1 MKQKVIALIAVV
13 FAVAPCAVAQV
24 ARVGSPMVTPIASH
38 AVVARAGPVSF
49 RKHVIPVLTK
59 MGCNSGACHGAA
71 AGKNGFALTLR
82 GYTEADY
89 DTITRAAAGRRV
101 NKLEPAKSLL
111 LLKPTETLPHLGGKR
126 FDVGSPEYA
135 VLAGWIASGMP
146 APRDSDATLSG
157 ISATPASETLAVGDT
172 RQLRVEARYSDG
184 TTEDV
189 TRWARYGSA
198 DQSVAQVDE
207 KGQFTVRGHGETAVS
222 VGFLT
227 AVALARV
234 RSPYPNDIPPAVFD
248 QAAQYNRFDTMVL
261 AKLRELRIR
270 PAGLCTDAEFIR
282 RAYLDAAGILP
293 TRAEVERFVDDRA
306 PDKRTRL
313 VDALL
318 ERPEFVDYWAYKWSD
333 LLLVSSRSLGRSNVQ
348 SFYGW
353 IRASVASNTPWDRF
367 VRELTTA
374 SGRTDQV
381 GAANYFLIHRNP
393 IDIAENYTQAFL
405 GLTLTCARCHNH
417 PLEKWTQRDYYQFAN
432 LFSRVVVKDDDR
444 AFATKEDASLVY
456 SADTGEILH
465 PRLGVALPPRP
476 LDGVAM
482 KGDAR
487 ADRRAYVAA
496 WLTSPSNTQ
505 FARTIVNRVWGSLL
519 GRGFVHPVDD
529 LRATNPASNE
539 ELFAALT
546 ADFVEHGFDVKR
558 LIRSIMTSAT
568 YQRSAE
574 TDDTNL
580 KDDRYYS
587 HHLTRRLQA
596 EVILD
601 AVLADHRDAHAF
613 RRVSGRHA
621 GPSAAGHEG
630 RLVFLTVFGRPER
643 VLTSAAERQMDPTLP
658 QALHAINGDTLN
670 KKLMDDGGRIASM
683 ARDAHAAGD
692 LVDEIYLSALSRPP
706 GVEERRALAA
716 RIDAAS
722 DRRRSSR
729 ISRGPCS
736 RRASSSLPIERDVR
750 LMNFPRC
757 GRAAQVVGRLW
768 PFAVLIVC
776 VAILACRGVSA
787 DQAPAPPDYARDVV
801 PILEANCIRCHSP
814 AQQEGGLLLDAYEDL
829 MRGGDSGRAIMP
841 RDAAGSRLVAMIEGR
856 AKKKMPPK
864 SELRG
869 DEIAT
874 LRAWIDAGA
883 PCTRKFQFRRS
894 TAACP
899 RSRNRVRCCPRSPPS
914 RSVPT
919 GMSWRLAATGKRA
932 GSPLRQAR
940 RTRRSLA
947 CTTWCGPSPTAPMAR
962 GWPPPAECPGPS
974 ARLGYLTRRR
984 VRCGAPWTATATTCI
999 SSRSATTASAW
1010 RAVDTTKASGSGM
1023 WRAVAC

>member
-1 MKQKVIALIAVV
+1 MNQKVLALAAVV
-13 FAVAPCAVAQV
+13 LALAPCASAQL
-24 ARVGSPMVTPIASH
+24 ARVTPAVVTPMASH
-38 AVVARAGPVSF
+38 AVVAPGPVSF
-49 RKHVIPVLTK
+49 RRHVIPVLTK

-82 GYTEADY
+82 GYDPDADY

-111 LLKPTETLPHLGGKR
+111 LLKPTETLPHMGGKR
-126 FDVGSPEYA
+126 FEVGSPEYA

-146 APRDSDATLSG
+146 APRDTDATLSG
-157 ISATPASETLAVGDT
+157 ISVTPASETLAVGDT

-184 TTEDV
+184 STEDV

-198 DQSVAQVDE
+198 DQSVAQIDD

-227 AVALARV
+227 SVALARV
-234 RSPYPNDIPPAVFD
+234 RSPYPHDIPAAVFD

-282 RAYLDAAGILP
+282 RAYLDAAGIMP
-293 TRAEVERFVDDRA
+293 TRAEVERFLDDRST
-306 PDKRTRL
+306 DKRTRL

-348 SFYGW
+348 SFYDW
-353 IRASVASNTPWDRF
+353 IRAAVQSNTPWDRF

-432 LFSRVVVKDDDR
+432 LFARVVVKDDDR
-444 AFATKEDASLVY
+444 AFATKADTALVY

-476 LDGVAM
+476 LDGVPM
-482 KGDAR
+482 KGDGR
-487 ADRRAYVAA
+487 GDRRAYVAA

-539 ELFAALT
+539 ELFTALT

-558 LIRSIMTSAT
+558 LIRTAMTSAT
-568 YQRSAE
+568 YQRSAD
-574 TDDTNL
+574 TDDTNVR
-580 KDDRYYS
+580 DDRYYS
-587 HHLTRRLQA
+587 HHLTRRLPA

-601 AVLADHRDAHAF
+601 AYSQITAVPTRF
-613 RRVSGRHA
+613 
-621 GPSAAGHEG
+621 EG
-630 RLVFLTVFGRPER
+630 YPVGTRALQLPDTKVDSYFLTVFGRPER
-643 VLTSAAERQMDPTLP
+643 LLTSSAERQMDPTLP

-670 KKLMDDGGRIASM
+670 KKLMDDEGRIALM

-706 GVEERRALAA
+706 TTDERRALAA
-716 RIDAAS
+716 RIDAGP
-722 DRRRSSR
+722 DRR
-729 ISRGPCS
+729 
-736 RRASSSLPIERDVR
+736 
-750 LMNFPRC
+750 
-757 GRAAQVVGRLW
+757 QVLEDLAW
-768 PFAVLIVC
+768 AVLT
-776 VAILACRGVSA
+776 
-787 DQAPAPPDYARDVV
+787 
-801 PILEANCIRCHSP
+801 
-814 AQQEGGLLLDAYEDL
+814 
-829 MRGGDSGRAIMP
+829 
-841 RDAAGSRLVAMIEGR
+841 SREFLF
-856 AKKKMPPK
+856 
-864 SELRG
+864 
-869 DEIAT
+869 T
-874 LRAWIDAGA
+874 H
-883 PCTRKFQFRRS
+883 
-894 TAACP
+894 
-899 RSRNRVRCCPRSPPS
+899 
-914 RSVPT
+914 
-919 GMSWRLAATGKRA
+919 
-932 GSPLRQAR
+932 
-940 RTRRSLA
+940 
-947 CTTWCGPSPTAPMAR
+947 
-962 GWPPPAECPGPS
+962 
-974 ARLGYLTRRR
+974 
-984 VRCGAPWTATATTCI
+984 
-999 SSRSATTASAW
+999 
-1010 RAVDTTKASGSGM
+1010 
-1023 WRAVAC
+1023 